1 MPTRTRIATKALAAA
16 GNYTAGDVLSESAT
30 NGAGTAWSWPGL
42 GPADVNTPMV
52 IIGAVLVGNNQSRLV
67 QHRLHLFSANP
78 SNSELDDNAALNIVS
93 ADKSLY
99 QGYINFPATTD
110 EGTAVTSQRSGLA
123 HAVKTA
129 SGTLYGI
136 LEDLDGETDESAGE
150 TIEITLHAWWG

>member
-1 MPTRTRIATKALAAA
+1 MPSRTRSDSKTIEAA
-16 GNYTAGDVLSESAT
+16 GNYTAGDVLSESDT
-30 NGAGTAWSWPGL
+30 NGAGTAWSWDGL
-42 GPADVNTPMV
+42 GPSGQTFF
-52 IIGAVLVGNNQSRLV
+52 ITGGVLVGDNQSRLV
-67 QHRLHLFSANP
+67 THRLHLFSNNP

-99 QGYINFPATTD
+99 QGYIDFPATTD